1 MHQHLA
7 KAAKK
12 NKAWQAVQML
22 VLPSPVNGLFRA
34 NRIVFATL
42 YFTRAFS
49 LEQESSSDWL
59 GCLGYITLPT

>member
-22 VLPSPVNGLFRA
+22 VLPSPVNGLFSCQPDC
-34 NRIVFATL
+34 ICDSLL
-42 YFTRAFS
+42 YKS
-49 LEQESSSDWL
+49 LFFGAGIL
-59 GCLGYITLPT
+59 I